1 MYDGVI
7 IKNLWDDPQRIAFPL
22 GFQVP
27 INVVSCDALLDIV
40 AISLDVKLIYDQHAI
55 PLAQGVYVIPESK
68 QKFLFRYFITKKR
81 KQDNFIK
88 NLISDLQQD
97 TEIKVYPEFLRE
109 RNLQIFH
116 DTLSMD
122 MFIAKIDCNALDILR
137 SLSQELSGILFKVTD
152 RLSCKSRTGIFKLA
166 LRRVLDLKCKLEVLN
181 KANIDSKL
189 QVLYDF
195 CDKTQNILTD
205 YLNCRSSKTKQGYL
219 SALNVLEEEV
229 SSWQQTIQNPVL

>member
-27 INVVSCDALLDIV
+27 INVVSCAAVLDIV
-40 AISLDVKLIYDQHAI
+40 ATSLDVKLTYDQHAI
-55 PLAQGVYVIPESK
+55 PLAQGVYIVPESK

-81 KQDNFIK
+81 KQDDLIK
-88 NLISDLQQD
+88 DLISGLQQD
-97 TEIKVYPEFLRE
+97 AETEVYSEFLRE
-109 RNLQIFH
+109 RNLQIFQ

-122 MFIAKIDCNALDILR
+122 MFVAKIDCNALDILR
-137 SLSQELSGILFKVTD
+137 SLSQELSGILFKLTD
-152 RLSCKSRTGIFKLA
+152 KLNYKSRTGTFKLA
-166 LRRVLDLKCKLEVLN
+166 LRRVLDLRCKLEILN

-195 CDKTQNILTD
+195 CDKVQNILTD
-205 YLNCRSSKTKQGYL
+205 YLNCRSSKAKQGYF

-229 SSWQQTIQNPVL
+229 SSWQQTIQSLAL